1 LCRED
6 VTFSVQKAFT
16 RLTPPILLSILALVL
31 LEALMMCLRD
41 DRSSVTSSIG
51 RYLATS
57 RMIRFVVAC
66 GSGPRSITKGLP
78 ALLVSFSLLATPV
91 WAVPST
97 SLGTVVYADRAHV
110 GAAVA
115 SVGTTVFSGDR
126 LSTDQYGGL
135 QVRAGAARLLLSSY
149 SSATFSQEDASPA
162 ATLAFGSATFSTAD
176 SNAFALHVASAVI
189 RPKTSKPT
197 IGQVTV
203 LSPKELIVKSTR
215 GSLTI
220 AVEDDVREIPE
231 GGAYRVILDPD
242 PAADPQ
248 GPRGAGSKG
257 TGGPP
262 IKAAKSRFMWYAIGT
277 VALITVWA
285 VHEVY
290 ESPDRP

>member
-1 LCRED
+1 
-6 VTFSVQKAFT
+6 
-16 RLTPPILLSILALVL
+16 
-31 LEALMMCLRD
+31 MMCLRD

-51 RYLATS
+51 PYTANS
-57 RMIRFVVAC
+57 RMIRFAVASDTGC
-66 GSGPRSITKGLP
+66 SSITKGLL
-78 ALLVSFSLLATPV
+78 ALLVSFSLVTMPV
-91 WAVPST
+91 CAAPSS

-110 GAAVA
+110 GAAPA

-126 LSTDQYGGL
+126 LSTDQDGSM

-149 SSATFSQEDASPA
+149 SSATFSQEDASPV
-162 ATLAFGSATFSTAD
+162 ATLAFGSATFSTANL
-176 SNAFALHVASAVI
+176 NAFALHVATAVI

-203 LSPKELIVKSTR
+203 VSPKELIVKSTR

-231 GGAYRVILDPD
+231 GGAYRVVLDPD
-242 PAADPQ
+242 PAAGPQ
-248 GPRGAGSKG
+248 GPRGAGSRG
-257 TGGPP
+257 PGGPP
-262 IKAAKSRFMWYAIGT
+262 IKAAKSRFIWYAIGVT
-277 VALITVWA
+277 AVITVWA